1 MRIKGGDVMADLD
14 PQVQVRLIG
23 FVEKWFEVSRMT
35 AQTPESFL
43 KKITDK
49 FDEVY
54 KAVAKTVKE
63 A

>member
-1 MRIKGGDVMADLD
+1 MADLD

-23 FVEKWFEVSRMT
+23 LVEKWFETSRIT